1 MNFIRA
7 IKDWSRERAIKRHW
21 RDASA
26 AYKRKDR
33 DAGNKHARMAMAE
46 MKARSPEQVDRLNKL
61 DADNLRKC
69 RGK

>member
-1 MNFIRA
+1 MSFYRMF
-7 IKDWSRERAIKRHW
+7 KDWQRERSIKRYW
-21 RDASA
+21 RDALA

-46 MKARSPEQVDRLNKL
+46 MKSRSPEQVARLNKL